1 MIERDVDD
9 RTIGHPQDGTDPG
22 SQGRTVYGPSL
33 LMEKTEMNATL
44 RASRISYPRSN
55 LRSTVLLFVAFAL
68 FGVGAD
74 LATKV
79 GAGIAPAAVVSVVS
93 ERLGISCRSDAEG
106 WSDVSSR
113 AVPRSERNELTTAEC
128 VSLVAAREK
137 VC

>member
-1 MIERDVDD
+1 
-9 RTIGHPQDGTDPG
+9 
-22 SQGRTVYGPSL
+22 
-33 LMEKTEMNATL
+33 MNATL

-79 GAGIAPAAVVSVVS
+79 GAGIAPSAVVSQ
-93 ERLGISCRSDAEG
+93 RLGISCRSDAEA

-113 AVPRSERNELTTAEC
+113 AAPRSERSEWNELTTAEC